1 MTRFAAAALTVL
13 TGAAVAIAA
22 PAVAHADPGDAT
34 VVPIQVTGDPAMR
47 FNLVIVGDGYTEAEQ
62 AEFRAHVDKH
72 LNVLWTLEPFKSYRS
87 YTNVYAVEI
96 VSAESG
102 VDCDPSLDAPRR
114 DTPLNMGFWGGCN
127 PASVQRLLTVDGTAA
142 NTYADLVPGTSRAN
156 RQLLALGNSD
166 TYGGAGGANA
176 TASGGNALSA
186 LITPHELG
194 HSLGGLDDEYDYYQ
208 RGVRGEPYTGG
219 EPDSIHHSL
228 LTEQEMLAQ
237 QQKWWRW
244 LGERSESG
252 GVIGRHE
259 GGLYSDAGVW
269 KPSEHSMMRS
279 LGYYFDQV
287 SRERMTQ
294 RISAKTSILS
304 DSTPASAP
312 IGADRVV
319 WIETMYPVSH
329 QLDVTWTLD
338 GAVLPV
344 DGARSV
350 DLSTLD
356 LSAGTHTLGVTVVDP
371 TSYVRDPAVR
381 SSAAL
386 TQSRTW
392 TVDTSLTTPAEPAP
406 PEFTLSTPTA
416 QPVGGRDVVYAETT
430 HPLDSVHPVT
440 WSLDGRPLAVGGND
454 RAVSLA
460 PLGLTGSHTLTASV
474 GSETLTWTVDA
485 SLPSA
490 AYELSDPL
498 LRAGGEHIYNGP
510 FTMSLTA
517 ADDTPGYVVREFRTD
532 GDGWYNY
539 YGWPTDPDAPF
550 RFTPSGTN
558 VDDLVYGK
566 LGKPRMVPW
575 EDPTPN
581 YGRHAIEYRAIDP
594 SGNIGSSSEFAVTL
608 IPPPPACTTTLTG
621 RVAGPLVVRS
631 GVTCLSGATVG
642 GPVTVLAG
650 GSVVATGSTVSGPLT
665 ATDASAVELLNSTV
679 RGPVTLRGTTA
690 DVTLVGGSVRG
701 AVTLSSNRT
710 ARAPVVAGV
719 TVRGPLVC
727 QGNTPAPENLRAPNS
742 VQGPRT
748 GQCARL

>member
-1 MTRFAAAALTVL
+1 
-13 TGAAVAIAA
+13 
-22 PAVAHADPGDAT
+22 
-34 VVPIQVTGDPAMR
+34 
-47 FNLVIVGDGYTEAEQ
+47 
-62 AEFRAHVDKH
+62 
-72 LNVLWTLEPFKSYRS
+72 
-87 YTNVYAVEI
+87 
-96 VSAESG
+96 
-102 VDCDPSLDAPRR
+102 
-114 DTPLNMGFWGGCN
+114 
-127 PASVQRLLTVDGTAA
+127 
-142 NTYADLVPGTSRAN
+142 
-156 RQLLALGNSD
+156 
-166 TYGGAGGANA
+166 
-176 TASGGNALSA
+176 
-186 LITPHELG
+186 
-194 HSLGGLDDEYDYYQ
+194 
-208 RGVRGEPYTGG
+208 VRGEPYTGG
-219 EPDSIHHSL
+219 EPDSIHHTL

-237 QQKWWRW
+237 KQKWWRW
-244 LGERSESG
+244 LGEPSESG

-294 RISAKTSILS
+294 RISAKTNILA
-304 DSTPASAP
+304 DSTPAAAP

-319 WIETMYPVSH
+319 WVETMYPVSH

-338 GAVLPV
+338 GAALPV

-356 LSAGTHTLGVTVVDP
+356 LSAGRHTLGVTVVDP

-392 TVDTSLTTPAEPAP
+392 TVDTTLTTPAEPAP

-430 HPLDSVHPVT
+430 HPVDSVHPVT
-440 WSLDGRPLAVGGND
+440 WSLDGDPLAVGGND

-460 PLGLTGSHTLTASV
+460 PLGLTGGHTLTASV
-474 GSETLTWTVDA
+474 GTGTSTRTLTWTVDA

-490 AYELSDPL
+490 DYELSDPL
-498 LRAGGEHIYNGP
+498 LAAGGEHIYNGP

-517 ADDTPGYVVREFRTD
+517 ADDSPGYVVREFRTD

-621 RVAGPLVVRS
+621 RVSGPLVVRS

-650 GSVVATGSTVSGPLT
+650 GSVVVTGSTVAGPLT
-665 ATDASAVELLNSTV
+665 ATGASAVELLNSTV

-701 AVTLSSNRT
+701 AVTLSANRT

-727 QGNTPAPENLRAPNS
+727 QENTPAPENLRAPNA

>member
-1 MTRFAAAALTVL
+1 
-13 TGAAVAIAA
+13 
-22 PAVAHADPGDAT
+22 
-34 VVPIQVTGDPAMR
+34 
-47 FNLVIVGDGYTEAEQ
+47 
-62 AEFRAHVDKH
+62 
-72 LNVLWTLEPFKSYRS
+72 
-87 YTNVYAVEI
+87 
-96 VSAESG
+96 
-102 VDCDPSLDAPRR
+102 
-114 DTPLNMGFWGGCN
+114 
-127 PASVQRLLTVDGTAA
+127 
-142 NTYADLVPGTSRAN
+142 
-156 RQLLALGNSD
+156 
-166 TYGGAGGANA
+166 
-176 TASGGNALSA
+176 
-186 LITPHELG
+186 
-194 HSLGGLDDEYDYYQ
+194 
-208 RGVRGEPYTGG
+208 
-219 EPDSIHHSL
+219 
-228 LTEQEMLAQ
+228 
-237 QQKWWRW
+237 
-244 LGERSESG
+244 
-252 GVIGRHE
+252 VIGRHE
-259 GGLYSDAGVW
+259 GGLYSDA
-269 KPSEHSMMRS
+269 
-279 LGYYFDQV
+279 
-287 SRERMTQ
+287 
-294 RISAKTSILS
+294 
-304 DSTPASAP
+304 
-312 IGADRVV
+312 
-319 WIETMYPVSH
+319 ETMYPVSH

-338 GAVLPV
+338 GAALPAG
-344 DGARSV
+344 GARSV

-371 TSYVRDPAVR
+371 TPYVRDPAVR

-392 TVDTSLTTPAEPAP
+392 TVDTTLTTPAEPAP
-406 PEFTLSTPTA
+406 PEFTLSTPTG

-430 HPLDSVHPVT
+430 HPVDSVHPVT
-440 WSLDGRPLAVGGND
+440 WSLDGDPLAVGGND

-460 PLGLTGSHTLTASV
+460 PLRLTGSHTLTASV
-474 GSETLTWTVDA
+474 GTGTSTRTLTWTVDA

-498 LRAGGEHIYNGP
+498 LAAGGEHIYNGP

-581 YGRHAIEYRAIDP
+581 YGRHEIEYRAIDP

-650 GSVVATGSTVSGPLT
+650 GSVVATGSTVSGPVT
-665 ATDASAVELLNSTV
+665 ATGASAVELLNSTV
-679 RGPVTLRGTTA
+679 LGPVTLRGTTA

-701 AVTLSSNRT
+701 AVTLSANRT

-727 QGNTPAPENLRAPNS
+727 QGNTPAPENLRAPNT